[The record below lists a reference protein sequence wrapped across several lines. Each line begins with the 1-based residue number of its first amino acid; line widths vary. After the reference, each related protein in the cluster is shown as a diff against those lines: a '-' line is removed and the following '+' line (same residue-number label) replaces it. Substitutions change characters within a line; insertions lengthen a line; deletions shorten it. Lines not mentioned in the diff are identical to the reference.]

1 MGKIKKAFK
10 NFGNG
15 VKHIVFY
22 DDDEEVEEPEVRKH
36 PVAPDIPF
44 KDIDLSKETLK
55 PEPLKQPAPA
65 KSDFVTLPNNK
76 PLEKPEV
83 KVEKKETPY
92 KFTQVISPIY
102 GVQSDGQENKPLPP
116 VTKVNNSNYISPLGT
131 ILSPMY
137 GPVDDNKNQ
146 PLPKAIADLGVPD
159 LLEKG
164 TAELSQEKPEKT
176 YLEPEKKDPEHSE
189 NFSMFDDEEQ

>member
-36 PVAPDIPF
+36 PVAPDLPF
-44 KDIDLSKETLK
+44 KD
-55 PEPLKQPAPA
+55 
-65 KSDFVTLPNNK
+65 
-76 PLEKPEV
+76 
-83 KVEKKETPY
+83 VEKKETPY

>member
-15 VKHIVFY
+15 IKHIVFY
-22 DDDEEVEEPEVRKH
+22 DDDEEIEEPKVHKY

-44 KDIDLSKETLK
+44 KDINLSKETLK
-55 PEPLKQPAPA
+55 SEPLKPAA
-65 KSDFVTLPNNK
+65 ETKSDFVTLPNNK

-102 GVQSDGQENKPLPP
+102 GVQSDEQENQPLPP
-116 VTKVNNSNYISPLGT
+116 VSKVNNSSYISPLGT

-146 PLPKAIADLGVPD
+146 PLPKEIADLGVPD

-164 TAELSQEKPEKT
+164 KAELSQDKPTKT
-176 YLEPEKKDPEHSE
+176 YLEQEKKDPEHTE